1 MSDTAQR
8 QLFCT
13 VNQSLGAQPS
23 LGPIPTSLLFP
34 SLAIIVCSYCL
45 AQLLF
50 KLGFAAF
57 ILLAAWMICTWWVV
71 VGDKTW
77 QFTNKLVPVPSWSR
91 GYVRYQPYIT

>member
-1 MSDTAQR
+1 MSDTHQR
-8 QLFCT
+8 PLFCS

-34 SLAIIVCSYCL
+34 SLVIVVGSYCL
-45 AQLLF
+45 TQLLF
-50 KLGFAAF
+50 QLGFAAF
-57 ILLAAWMICTWWVV
+57 VLFTAWMTCTWWVV

-91 GYVRYQPYIT
+91 GHVRYQPYLT